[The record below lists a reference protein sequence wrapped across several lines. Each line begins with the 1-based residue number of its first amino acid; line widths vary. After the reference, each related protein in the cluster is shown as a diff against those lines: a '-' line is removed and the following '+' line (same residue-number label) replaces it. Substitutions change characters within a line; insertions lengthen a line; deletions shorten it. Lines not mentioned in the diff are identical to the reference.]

1 MPWSRPF
8 FHCFSQDA
16 CSILTF
22 KDMEMLGIDV
32 GGSGIK
38 GAVVNL
44 QSGKFTTKRIRY
56 PTPQPSTP
64 RAVSEIIG
72 RITRECSWKN
82 AIGIGFP
89 AVVKKNVIYSAA
101 NVDQSWIGLDAG
113 EFLTEATG
121 CPVALVNDAD
131 AAALAELNY
140 SGLKHKSGTVL
151 FLTVGT
157 GIGSG
162 LIRDG
167 KLIPNTEFGHLIL
180 EKWGEAESYA
190 SDAARKRDRLRWK
203 DWAPRFGLY
212 LRHLEDL
219 FQPDRFIIGGG
230 ASKKGDRFVPY
241 LNINTRILM
250 ASLKNKAGIIGAALV
265 AKQAFY
271 G

>member
-1 MPWSRPF
+1 
-8 FHCFSQDA
+8 
-16 CSILTF
+16 
-22 KDMEMLGIDV
+22 MEVLGIDV

-38 GAVVNL
+38 GAVVDL
-44 QSGKFTTKRIRY
+44 QNGKFAAKRIRY

-64 RAVSEIIG
+64 RAVSEIIA
-72 RITRECSWKN
+72 RITREFSWKQP
-82 AIGIGFP
+82 IGVGFP

-101 NVDQSWIGLDAG
+101 NVDRSWVGLDAG
-113 EFLTEATG
+113 ELLTEATG

-140 SGLKHKSGTVL
+140 SGIKHKSGTVL

-167 KLIPNTEFGHLIL
+167 NLIPNTELGHLIL
-180 EKWGEAESYA
+180 EKFGEAEVYA
-190 SDAARKRDRLRWK
+190 SNAARKRDRLKWK
-203 DWAPRFGLY
+203 DWAPRFGLF

-219 FQPDRFIIGGG
+219 FQPDCFIIGGG
-230 ASKKGDRFVPY
+230 ASKKGERFVPY
-241 LNINTRILM
+241 LNIETRILM
-250 ASLKNKAGIIGAALV
+250 ASLKNRAGIIGAAQV
-265 AKQAFY
+265 AKQTLY